1 MLVPLLEPEPE
12 LHEKIAAHGNIS
24 LEIPAL
30 SDALEQT
37 WKQYSPEVCADA
49 MIAAIVRHSEAL
61 AAQTVHQPEQT
72 DAADRRLDRILAG
85 KPMVIST
92 NLNID
97 EAARRYSPQI
107 ASRLQGSFQGLTF
120 VGEDIRILKNRG
132 L

>member
-1 MLVPLLEPEPE
+1 MLILDDLGTEMPGQFVTAAFYTLL
-12 LHEKIAAHGNIS
+12 N
-24 LEIPAL
+24 
-30 SDALEQT
+30 
-37 WKQYSPEVCADA
+37 
-49 MIAAIVRHSEAL
+49 
-61 AAQTVHQPEQT
+61 
-72 DAADRRLDRILAG
+72 DRILAG